1 MSSFLAVSKN
11 VDCLGQRLCDAHDG
25 IGLGRRKTARAA
37 QHDIREG
44 AGQSLRCGADDLGEF
59 DGGSS
64 RQTFPRGTD
73 QVKIRM
79 ERNSENALA
88 TEQIGDLS
96 GHTRLLLSSKTT
108 SPPARPEKARRARR
122 LPNTRSAG
130 WKLRGNRGAA
140 NPPVPSA

>member
-59 DGGSS
+59 DGGTC
-64 RQTFPRGTD
+64 RQTLASGMD
-73 QVKIRM
+73 QVEIRV
-79 ERNSENALA
+79 ERDSENALA

-96 GHTRLLLSSKTT
+96 GHTRLLLSSKPT
-108 SPPARPEKARRARR
+108 SPLAMPETARR
-122 LPNTRSAG
+122 
-130 WKLRGNRGAA
+130 
-140 NPPVPSA
+140 